1 MIEYKDTNYGVD
13 ADGNRGITIWE
24 YEIEDGDFEEIK
36 EQIIMQLWEDCIP
49 YTSTTTIYLVSQST
63 DEEIDFE
70 VEVSEYLT
78 QEEYN
83 KIMEEID
90 A

>member
-1 MIEYKDTNYGVD
+1 MIEYKDTNYGAD

-24 YEIEDGDFEEIK
+24 YEIEDEDFEEIK
-36 EQIIMQLWEDCIP
+36 EQISTQLWEDCIP
-49 YTSTTTIYLVSQST
+49 YTSTTTIYLESQST
-63 DEEIDFE
+63 GEKIDFE

-90 A
+90 E